1 MNKNIIWLTFLMLVN
16 YPINSHAQNRSLFNT
31 PPLEQP
37 PQLEPLPP
45 LEEVLPESLPS
56 NLSQPSPLEEI
67 PGEITINKFAVIG
80 STVFTEKQLAEILE
94 PYINKPITFAQ
105 LVEARNAITQLYQQK
120 GYITSGAFIPAQ
132 TLSDGVITIQVIE
145 GTVESIEIKG
155 LNRLESGYI
164 RSRIQIAVG
173 PPLNQQ
179 ELLKALQLLQ
189 INPLIANISAE
200 LQAGTEVGKSILV
213 MNITESNIFHLTAR
227 YDNYRNP
234 SVGTNRILGEMSID
248 NVSGWGDRFNLSYYH
263 TEGSDSI
270 DDLSY
275 TLPINAHNG
284 SISFSFQESGSKVI
298 DPAIFEP
305 FRLESEYRKYELS
318 YRQPIIQNINEELT
332 LGISTDWQTTA
343 NFLLGEPFPLSIG
356 ADSQGKTRIFALR
369 LFQEYSKRSDR
380 SVFFVRSQFNFG
392 LNAFGAT
399 SNNDKPDSNFFSWRG
414 QVQYVNALT
423 ADVLLVLKSDLQFAN
438 EALLPLE
445 KFSLGGA
452 YSVRGYSQDAL
463 LADNGLFISAELRT
477 NILKIP
483 EWNTSLQLSPFLD
496 FGRVWNSDD
505 TPLVTNVLFST
516 GIGLNLFVD
525 DIFSAGLEW
534 GIPLSDFD
542 EISDSLQADGIYFY
556 FQLKPFQ

>member
-1 MNKNIIWLTFLMLVN
+1 MNKKIIWLASLMIGH
-16 YPINSHAQNRSLFNT
+16 YPTMIIAQTPPQINT

-37 PQLEPLPP
+37 PELEPLPP
-45 LEEVLPESLPS
+45 LEEVLPESLPLTPS
-56 NLSQPSPLEEI
+56 PPSPLEEI
-67 PGEITINKFAVIG
+67 LGEITIHKFAVIG
-80 STVFTEKQLAEILE
+80 STVFTEEQLAKILE
-94 PYINKPITFAQ
+94 PYTNKPITFAQ

-132 TLSDGVITIQVIE
+132 TLTQGVIKIEVIE

-155 LNRLESGYI
+155 LNRLEEVYI
-164 RSRIQIAVG
+164 RSRIQIAIG

-189 INPLIANISAE
+189 INPLISTISAE

-234 SVGTNRILGEMSID
+234 SVGTNRLLGEMSID
-248 NVSGWGDRFNLSYYH
+248 NVSGWGDRFNISYYH
-263 TEGSDSI
+263 TEGSNSI
-270 DDLSY
+270 DNLSY
-275 TLPINAHNG
+275 TLPINAQNG
-284 SISFSFQESGSKVI
+284 IISFSFQESASKVI
-298 DPAIFEP
+298 EPPRFEP

-318 YRQPIIQNINEELT
+318 YRQPIIQNVNEELT

-343 NFLLGEPFPLSIG
+343 NFLLGEPFPLSRG
-356 ADSQGKTRIFALR
+356 ADSQGKTRILALR

-392 LNAFGAT
+392 LDALGAT
-399 SNNDKPDSNFFSWRG
+399 SNSNQPDSNFFSWRG
-414 QVQYVNALT
+414 QIQYLNALT
-423 ADVLLVLKSDLQFAN
+423 SDVLLVLKSDLQFAN

-445 KFSLGGA
+445 QFSLGGV
-452 YSVRGYSQDAL
+452 YTVRGYSQDAL
-463 LADNGLFISAELRT
+463 LADNGVFASVELRT

-483 EWNTSLQLSPFLD
+483 EWNTRLQLSPFMD
-496 FGRVWNSDD
+496 IGRVWNSDD
-505 TPLVTNVLFST
+505 NPLVENVLFSM

-525 DIFSAGLEW
+525 DIFSTGVEW
-534 GIPLSDFD
+534 AIPLSNFD
-542 EISDSLQADGIYFY
+542 ETSDSLQADGIYFY
-556 FQLKPFQ
+556 FQFKPFR